1 MSEQTFYQL
10 SAKDKKVVFEEV
22 RKGIRLPL
30 SAIEKDWWV
39 VQTLRLVFAL
49 DAGKN
54 MVFKGGTSL
63 SKAWKLIDRF
73 SEDVDLGL
81 NWEFFGFPAEISRNQ
96 IKTKLRKVS
105 NEYLSHDFRDTLQK
119 AFYDRE
125 FNDVEVV
132 KAEEGDPDQDPVKIA
147 VHYPQ
152 VTEESAYIEPKVMLE
167 IGSRSM
173 REPFSTKEF
182 CSFVG
187 ETFPDRPFADANIS
201 VPCVNPERTFLEK
214 LFLLHEEFQ
223 RPSKKIRVNRLSR
236 HLYDIH
242 KIAQN
247 RFTEKAIED
256 KSLYRAIVAHRKK
269 FSRLGS
275 VDYEKH
281 FPPFL
286 NPLPPEKLLE
296 AWEKD
301 YKKMQ
306 SEMIYETGSLPF
318 SELIEKLRSLVSH
331 INEQKI

>member
-1 MSEQTFYQL
+1 MNLYELPDIDKNLIYKGV
-10 SAKDKKVVFEEV
+10 KDRKKLN
-22 RKGIRLPL
+22 LPDA
-30 SAIEKDWWV
+30 SIEKDWWV

-63 SKAWKLIDRF
+63 SKAWNLIERF

-81 NWEFFGFPAEISRNQ
+81 SWEFFGFPSDISRTQ
-96 IKTKLRKVS
+96 VRTKLRKSS
-105 NEYLSHDFRDTLQK
+105 NEYLSHDFRDLLQK
-119 AFYDRE
+119 SFQDNG
-125 FNDVEVV
+125 FKDVEVM
-132 KAEEGDPDQDPVKIA
+132 KAEEGDPDQNPVKIA
-147 VHYPQ
+147 IHYPQ
-152 VTEESAYIEPKVMLE
+152 VTEKSAYIEPKVILE

-173 REPFSTKEF
+173 RDPFSTREF

-187 ETFPDRPFADANIS
+187 EAFPGRDFADDNIS

-223 RPSKKIRVNRLSR
+223 RPQDKIRVNRLSR
-236 HLYDIH
+236 HLYDIQ
-242 KIAQN
+242 KIAQT
-247 RFTEKAIED
+247 RFAGKALED
-256 KSLYRAIVAHRKK
+256 KALYRAIVAHRKK
-269 FSRLGS
+269 FSRLGN

-306 SEMIYETGSLPF
+306 SEMIYETGTLPF
-318 SELIEKLRSLVSH
+318 PELIQELRSLVSR
-331 INEQKI
+331 INKQKF